1 MDDPA
6 ATLESTGE
14 PPPFIK
20 KQPAFTAGKGAMK
33 FSYPS
38 GSKPLDGY
46 TIKRGIGIGGFGEV
60 YFALSDAGKEVALKK
75 IQRNLDVE
83 LRGVRQC
90 LNLKHVNLISLWD
103 IRSNEFGE
111 SWVVM
116 EYVPGPSLR
125 DVVEANQ
132 SGMPEEQVKSW
143 FISTASGVAYLH
155 EHGIVHRDLKP
166 GNIFCDEDEQV
177 IKIGDYG
184 LSKFISCSR
193 RSGQTESVG
202 TFHYMAPEI
211 GKGVYGKEIDIY
223 ALGIILFE
231 MLTGLVPFEGE
242 SSQEII
248 MKHLTS
254 DPNVEIVPEGFRQV
268 IAKSLRKDP
277 ELRYRS
283 VPEMVADLPWP
294 EIAANSQKIIS
305 QHAIGPMV
313 PGSRSTRSV
322 LLTADHPGVSSDD
335 VAESDPPASAGLEK
349 LPPVIIS
356 GDEIEVIPDIVFGPL
371 TDNSQHPGGIVNQT
385 SNHNAHRRRPVV
397 AATRTGQT
405 NEPVTIIDNQNV
417 PATRL
422 SAPTTLDINSEN
434 EPIARAVQF
443 GFSNVTQWWNNANF
457 STPVKIIL
465 LVVAGAV
472 VIQNSQWLL
481 PLMLGL
487 GLIYLM
493 YYLGRMWISQASD
506 RPKTPSPR
514 EVQRQKTKQ
523 IRKWLAARPSAD
535 RVTELV
541 GSLLVGALAC
551 IVLNLLGFALASGV
565 LGSGELDLSV
575 ESWANFTWLS
585 LNSIVGCWALLT
597 ISKNWETKAGNPW
610 LRRAGMIGTGLA
622 IGAIAFYSAGSFNI
636 NLTELALEDY
646 QARESNQFMI
656 RGLPTLLAYLVFF
669 AVLFGILRW
678 WKQTDPLRKTRLSVL
693 SVSLCL
699 IWATVL
705 SHVFNVPLTGCCILA
720 VVVSVGVQ
728 LAAPWLHPNKREE
741 ICLQNSTNSPG

>member
-1 MDDPA
+1 
-6 ATLESTGE
+6 
-14 PPPFIK
+14 
-20 KQPAFTAGKGAMK
+20 MK

-38 GSKPLDGY
+38 GSKPLEGY

-103 IRSNEFGE
+103 IRTNADGE

-132 SGMPEEQVKSW
+132 TGMPEEQVKSW
-143 FISTASGVAYLH
+143 FTSTASGVAYLH

-242 SSQEII
+242 SAQEII
-248 MKHLTS
+248 MKHLTA
-254 DPNVEIVPEGFRQV
+254 DPDVQIVPEGFRAV

-277 ELRYRS
+277 ELRYKS

-305 QHAIGPMV
+305 QHAVGPMV
-313 PGSRSTRSV
+313 LGSHSPRSAKEQA
-322 LLTADHPGVSSDD
+322 ADHPGVSRS
-335 VAESDPPASAGLEK
+335 AGSSPSPSASANLGK

-356 GDEIEVIPDIVFGPL
+356 GDEIEMVPDIVFGRL
-371 TDNSQHPGGIVNQT
+371 TDNSHYQRGSVNQIDQVPVRHVN
-385 SNHNAHRRRPVV
+385 SSPNDHVAPRRNRISEPIRIVDNEAV
-397 AATRTGQT
+397 AAMA
-405 NEPVTIIDNQNV
+405 
-417 PATRL
+417 PATRVAA
-422 SAPTTLDINSEN
+422 SPAMQSIAGD
-434 EPIARAVQF
+434 EPIAKAVHF
-443 GFSNVTQWWNNANF
+443 GFSNVTQWWNHANF
-457 STPVKIIL
+457 STPIKIIL
-465 LVVAGAV
+465 LIVAGLV
-472 VIQNSQWLL
+472 VVQNSQWLL
-481 PLMLGL
+481 PLTLGL
-487 GLIYLM
+487 GLVYLL
-493 YYLGRMWISQASD
+493 YYLGRMWFT
-506 RPKTPSPR
+506 KSPEQTKAPTLR
-514 EVQRQKTKQ
+514 EIHRQQTTHV
-523 IRKWLAARPSAD
+523 RRWLGARPSAD

-541 GSLLVGALAC
+541 GSLLVGAFAC
-551 IVLNLLGFALASGV
+551 IVLNLLGFAIGAGLFGAGV
-565 LGSGELDLSV
+565 FGGGDLDSSV
-575 ESWANFTWLS
+575 ENWANYAWLT
-585 LNSIVGCWALLT
+585 LNSIVGCWALLAF
-597 ISKNWETKAGNPW
+597 SKTWESKEGNSW
-610 LRRAGMIGTGLA
+610 LRRAAMMGVGLV
-622 IGAIAFYSAGSFNI
+622 IGAIAFYSAGSFEI
-636 NLTELALEDY
+636 DLTELALADF
-646 QARESNQFMI
+646 QSRDSNQFVI
-656 RGLPTLLAYLVFF
+656 RGLPIFPAYLIFF
-669 AVLFGILRW
+669 AGLFGILRW
-678 WKQTDPLRKTRLSVL
+678 WRQMDPMRKTRLSILNVT
-693 SVSLCL
+693 LCL
-699 IWATVL
+699 IWATVF
-705 SHVFNVPLTGCCILA
+705 SHLLNVPLTSSCVLA
-720 VVVSVGVQ
+720 VVMSVSVQ
-728 LAAPWLHPNKREE
+728 LASPWLHPDNRKV
-741 ICLQNSTNSPG
+741 ICAERPTNSLA